1 MPRCICFVRASQL
14 YEEQNPLAKPNPH
27 SVFPLQLEFP
37 LCLSPP
43 VFYIV
48 VTDSFTLLFSKQ
60 SWHIFFS
67 SPSKQ
72 CDTTLHLYNTGSL
85 RDAEKLC
92 TYSQRSPSER
102 GSAFTFKP
110 VYSYIY
116 ADRRCECKLS
126 MTASMFICYLHF
138 IANPCPL
145 EKTTSVVFSK
155 PTLIGVAPN
164 SAQSYNN

>member
-1 MPRCICFVRASQL
+1 M
-14 YEEQNPLAKPNPH
+14 KPNPH

-37 LCLSPP
+37 LRLSPP

-48 VTDSFTLLFSKQ
+48 VTDSFTLLFSQQ
-60 SWHIFFS
+60 SWHIFS

-72 CDTTLHLYNTGSL
+72 CNTTPQLYNTGNPGG
-85 RDAEKLC
+85 
-92 TYSQRSPSER
+92 RSKSSAHIHGEVGNPSKR

-155 PTLIGVAPN
+155 LTLITVAPN
-164 SAQSYNN
+164 SAQSYNNQVSVSSL